1 VAKVISIQPSLFDI
15 PAETADKPLETPTPL
30 PEVAARPPDHAAR
43 LQALDVRRSFIVE
56 APAGSGKT
64 GLLVQRFLKLLAD
77 ESLTRP
83 EQVLAITF
91 TVKATAEM
99 RDRVLGHLEAARA
112 DVKPA
117 NDFDRQTR
125 ELARAVLE
133 RDHQLEWSLL
143 DQPNRIQIRTI
154 DSVCAEIAR
163 TLPVLSGSGGR
174 LSPAQDGRPL
184 HREAARNTL
193 LLLGT
198 PQSDP
203 VFDAALSDLLL
214 HRDGNLADCESLIAD
229 MLERRDQ
236 WGNLIP
242 LAAHQLDDAWLD
254 ANVLPRLQQ
263 ALEQAICAVLSEVAR
278 NFPPH
283 ILSELTILASDM
295 ADSPGHNGTP
305 SPIAICREL
314 SQSPG
319 CAAEDLDHWR
329 ALAHLLVKPS
339 KPRDWRKAFAKSYML
354 FEMEKR
360 HKARLVEIIAGLSDR
375 PDLVEL
381 LSRISSLPPARYPA
395 NQWAVAKSLF
405 RVLSRALVQLQLV
418 FAERDECDFTELTL
432 LARAALTADSGAEDL
447 ASALGAK
454 LQHLLVDEMQDTSAG
469 QYELLHLLTATW
481 DGHSQTVFLVGDP
494 RQSIYLF
501 RQARVE
507 SFLQTLET
515 RCLGDLPL
523 TRLRLTANFRS
534 QGTLVAHFNRDFGL
548 VFPEESPAASLPY
561 SPADA
566 VLPPSDHAAGL
577 TWHRNPVEIRPAL
590 PLPPQSLLTPAQL
603 RQRQAKRDAY
613 AMRSIIE
620 RWFEKPLP
628 PGRTT
633 PWQIAVLVRN
643 RSHLID
649 ITTEFD
655 KHRPVPIPYRAVD
668 IVPLSD
674 RQEVLDLTA
683 LTRALLHPAD
693 RVAAL
698 AVLRAPWCGLSLVD
712 LHTLTGSD
720 DSTLRRLSI
729 RRLMEQRGHLLS
741 DDSIDRLKRVWT
753 VLETAAAQD
762 SRLST
767 ARLVERVWRSL
778 GGDTWLAEAELSNA
792 RRFFRL
798 LDEMEAEATSSGAAL
813 DPTQLGDSLQRL
825 YAEPGPCSPDAPSV
839 ELLTIHR
846 AKGLEWDVVLV
857 PALERSPGANRTRL
871 LTWSEL
877 EDSADPTG
885 ASPILMAPIAAKGE
899 EVDALTTW
907 IKDIH
912 KRREAAERKR
922 LFYVASTRAR
932 QELHL
937 FAAPDLTNRGDLNP
951 RWDSLLK
958 SAWPAAKPHFDEWE
972 LARTG
977 IAALP
982 PRKTEAPAQPSEE
995 PAEPLVLDI
1004 AASATPILH
1013 PHLKRLALD
1022 FDPRAQLASH
1032 APEYPYGESRP
1043 ATPSDAL
1050 FARPEGSFA
1059 ARSFGNVIH
1068 ACLDMFARRS
1078 VEGETPAEL
1087 LSELRNWTS
1096 RIAALLKADG
1106 LPRTIVDQ
1114 LTGEARATLETALR
1128 DPNGAWLLAPH
1139 PRAASELAVT
1149 AWPESSATAARPASV
1164 RIDRVFQAGPEPHI
1178 AGEDFLWIVDYKTAS
1193 HGSKGLNKF
1202 LDDQKTAYGPQLEAY
1217 ARILAPARSIA
1228 LDQVRLALYFPT
1240 LPRLVWWKPA
1250 PPQRGA

>member
-1 VAKVISIQPSLFDI
+1 MAKVVSIQQASLFDF
-15 PAETADKPLETPTPL
+15 PPEPLAQPRETPAPQPTG
-30 PEVAARPPDHAAR
+30 PPDHAAR

-64 GLLVQRFLKLLAD
+64 GLLVQRFLKLLGD
-77 ESLTRP
+77 ESVTRP

-99 RDRVLGHLEAARA
+99 RDRVLGHLEAARSNSE
-112 DVKPA
+112 PHS
-117 NDFDRQTR
+117 DFDRQTR

-133 RDHQLEWSLL
+133 RDRQLEWSLL
-143 DQPNRIQIRTI
+143 DQPNRLQIRTI

-174 LSPAQDGRPL
+174 LNPQQDGRPL
-184 HREAARNTL
+184 YREAARRTL

-198 PQSDP
+198 QQSDP

-254 ANVLPRLQQ
+254 ANVLPRLQH
-263 ALEQAICAVLSEVAR
+263 ALEQAICTGLTQVAR
-278 NFPPH
+278 AFPPH
-283 ILSELTILASDM
+283 ILTDLTALASEM

-305 SPIAICREL
+305 SPIKICREFV
-314 SQSPG
+314 QSPG
-319 CAAEDLDHWR
+319 CAAEDLEHWR

-360 HKARLVEIIAGLSDR
+360 HKARLVEIIASLADR

-381 LSRISSLPPARYPA
+381 LFRISSLPPARYPA

-405 RVLSRALVQLQLV
+405 RVLSRALVQLQFV
-418 FAERDECDFTELTL
+418 FAERGECDFTEFTL
-432 LARAALTADSGAEDL
+432 LARAALTADSGPEDL

-469 QYELLHLLTATW
+469 QYELLRLLTATW

-507 SFLQTLET
+507 SFLQTIET
-515 RCLGDLPL
+515 RHLGDLPL
-523 TRLRLTANFRS
+523 PPLRLTANFRS
-534 QGTLVAHFNRDFGL
+534 QQTLVGHFNRDFGL
-548 VFPEESPAASLPY
+548 VFPEDSAAGSLPY
-561 SPADA
+561 SPADS
-566 VLPPSDHAAGL
+566 VLPPSDYAEGMI
-577 TWHRNPVEIRPAL
+577 WHRNPVEIRPAL
-590 PLPPQSLLTPAQL
+590 PLPAESLLTPAQL

-613 AMRSIIE
+613 TIRRIIE
-620 RWFEKPLP
+620 RWFQKPLP
-628 PGRTT
+628 LGRTK

-643 RSHLID
+643 RSHLIE
-649 ITTEFD
+649 ITAEFD
-655 KHRPVPIPYRAVD
+655 KHRPSRIPYRAVD

-683 LTRALLHPAD
+683 LTRTLLHPAD

-698 AVLRAPWCGLSLVD
+698 AILRAPWCGLSLAD
-712 LHTLTGSD
+712 LHTLTGAD
-720 DSTLRRLSI
+720 DPTLRKLSI
-729 RRLMEQRGHLLS
+729 RRLMEQRGHLLP
-741 DDSIDRLKRVWT
+741 DESIERLKRVWT
-753 VLETAAAQD
+753 VLESAATQD
-762 SRLST
+762 SRLSA

-778 GGDTWLAEAELSNA
+778 GGDTWLTEAELSNA

-798 LDEMEAEATSSGAAL
+798 LDQMEAEAGSSGAAL
-813 DPTQLGDSLQRL
+813 DPNRLADRLQTL
-825 YAEPGPCSPDAPSV
+825 YAEPAPCPPDAPTV
-839 ELLTIHR
+839 ELLTVHR
-846 AKGLEWDVVLV
+846 AKGIEWDVVLV
-857 PALERSPGANRTRL
+857 PALERSPGANRPRL

-877 EDSADPTG
+877 EDASDPAG
-885 ASPILMAPIAAKGE
+885 PAPILMAPIAAKGE
-899 EVDALTTW
+899 EVDALTIW

-937 FAAPDLTNRGDLNP
+937 FAAPDLTTRGDLNP

-958 SAWPAAKPHFDEWE
+958 SAWTAARPQFDEWE

-977 IAALP
+977 IVPVKSASAP
-982 PRKTEAPAQPSEE
+982 VEEPAQPI
-995 PAEPLVLDI
+995 VLDM
-1004 AASATPILH
+1004 AASAAPILR
-1013 PHLKRLALD
+1013 PPLQRLPFD
-1022 FDPRAQLASH
+1022 FDPRAQLSAQS
-1032 APEYPYGESRP
+1032 PKFPYGQADQ

-1059 ARSFGNVIH
+1059 ARSFGNAVH
-1068 ACLDMFARRS
+1068 ACLEILA
-1078 VEGETPAEL
+1078 G
-1087 LSELRNWTS
+1087 
-1096 RIAALLKADG
+1096 RIAAGQTPAGLLAELPAWTPRIEAILRADG
-1106 LPRTIVDQ
+1106 LPRDIVNR
-1114 LTGEARATLETALR
+1114 LARETREALQNVLR
-1128 DPNGAWLLAPH
+1128 DHQGLWLLAAH
-1139 PRAASELAVT
+1139 AHAANEFALTSWHRDITGQA
-1149 AWPESSATAARPASV
+1149 AARPASV
-1164 RIDRVFQAGPEPHI
+1164 RVDRIFQAGAEPH
-1178 AGEDFLWIVDYKTAS
+1178 APGESHLWIVDYKTTA
-1193 HGSKGLNKF
+1193 HGRAGLDEF
-1202 LDDQKTAYGPQLEAY
+1202 LAEQRAAYAPQLESY
-1217 ARILAPARSIA
+1217 ARILEPAHSKSHEE
-1228 LDQVRLALYFPT
+1228 VRLALYFPT
-1240 LPRLVWWKPA
+1240 LPRLIWWKASAPA
-1250 PPQRGA
+1250 TEN